1 MKKALYIILVVLL
14 VVISGCKK
22 EGGSN
27 QQEISLN
34 NKENSTADFNGIN
47 TKGDD
52 LVKQKVD
59 NNEVKQ
65 NILLTYYLES
75 PKSSN
80 IASDDSAVKIIFSSD
95 DANSAIAEMH
105 RNKDISNLIKISP
118 EIKGQ
123 WKASPNGKNITFKPE
138 VEWQNNTKYSITMDR
153 ALFNPHY
160 IIKKLST

>member
-95 DANSAIAEMH
+95 VVCEPFCKVFFFYCLFIIQVLFNI
-105 RNKDISNLIKISP
+105 
-118 EIKGQ
+118 
-123 WKASPNGKNITFKPE
+123 ITFL
-138 VEWQNNTKYSITMDR
+138 NLT
-153 ALFNPHY
+153 
-160 IIKKLST
+160 